1 MNYISAH
8 EASAKWGVSLQTVTS
23 SCAKS
28 KIEGAYKDGK
38 YWRIPDIERPS
49 FFRASKAGKEFRFI
63 DLFCG
68 VGGFHQAMEALGGKC
83 VFASDINASCREVYK
98 TNYCPND
105 EFPVW
110 GDVIDAIKQNV
121 IPEFDVL
128 CGGFPCQTFSKAGN
142 QNGFRVVEKEDGG
155 SDERGQLFYRI
166 IDILKAHP
174 ECKYVVLENVRN
186 LADKKEN
193 WAIICKELK
202 EQGFIITEEPII
214 ASPHQYGIP
223 QVRERVFILG
233 IKKTVFDK
241 RRKLPKGYLTHEV
254 LNIASYLSPLAV
266 TGNCLD
272 DVLDEVVDAEYCVP
286 DEIEE
291 VLNIW
296 EEFRANVVGL
306 ASPFWIHKAGI
317 GIYDRTEY
325 ENDPEIGFQQMP
337 EWKKALVMKSRIMYE
352 NNYEFIDNWL
362 ERHHMRD
369 RILLHQKFEWNCGS
383 DCETIKDGIIQIR
396 QSGVRVKRP
405 NYFPS
410 LVVMRNTPIV
420 WDERHG
426 HFRYITPREASR
438 LQSFNENFIFSEL
451 DSTSYQQLGNSV
463 NVELVRIFSQELF
476 KLGKN
481 SKQRMGG

>member
-1 MNYISAH
+1 MKPYN
-8 EASAKWGVSLQTVTS
+8 
-23 SCAKS
+23 
-28 KIEGAYKDGK
+28 
-38 YWRIPDIERPS
+38 
-49 FFRASKAGKEFRFI
+49 FRFI

-68 VGGFHQAMEALGGKC
+68 IGGFHQAMTPLGGRC
-83 VFASDINASCREVYK
+83 VFASDINEQCREVYK
-98 TNYCPND
+98 KNFAPND
-105 EFPVW
+105 EFGVY
-110 GDVIDAIKQNV
+110 GDINKAIKENV

-142 QNGFRVVEKEDGG
+142 QNGFQVIEKEDGVN
-155 SDERGQLFYRI
+155 DERGQLFYRI
-166 IDILKAHP
+166 IDILKVHP
-174 ECKYVVLENVRN
+174 ECKYVILENVRN

-233 IKKTVFDK
+233 IKENVFDK
-241 RRKLPKGYLTHEV
+241 RRKLSNGYLTHEA
-254 LNIASYLSPLAV
+254 LNIDSYRNPLDV
-266 TGNCLD
+266 TGNCLNA
-272 DVLDEVVDAEYCVP
+272 VLDKVVDPKYCVS

-291 VLNIW
+291 VLHIW

-317 GIYDRTEY
+317 GIYDREEY
-325 ENDPEIGFQQMP
+325 ETDLEIGFQQMP
-337 EWKKALVMKSRIMYE
+337 TWKKILVMKSRTMYE
-352 NNYEFIDNWL
+352 NNYEFIDTWL
-362 ERHHMRD
+362 ERYHMRD
-369 RILLHQKFEWNCGS
+369 RILLHQKFEWNCGG
-383 DCETIKDGIIQIR
+383 DCKTIKDGIIQVR

-405 NYFPS
+405 NFFPS
-410 LVVMRNTPIV
+410 LVVMRNTPII
-420 WDERHG
+420 WDISLE

-476 KLGKN
+476 KFGK
-481 SKQRMGG
+481 KYK